1 MRTTRRYLAKE
12 IYRSSSVVLIALLG
26 LFTFFAL
33 IEELD
38 KVGTRFTLLN
48 LFYMQALA
56 IPTYL
61 YDLLPIGV
69 LIGSVLALAGLAQRN
84 ELVILRVS
92 GVSGFKLLGM
102 LWLVTIPWVL
112 GAFVLSEVITPAAEL
127 KASDVSLRLLGRAEG
142 GRMASGYWF
151 KEADGE
157 GGTRILNISQLS
169 ADGTVSEVTLY
180 EFRAGQE
187 LTAMSQA
194 ASGRFSGGTLR
205 LSNVTR
211 TTIDETSIE
220 ALADARTP
228 TEPVTRLEHLPERV
242 LDTSLTPERLIARVL
257 TPERMSILDLVDYI
271 GYLSENNLQTERQ
284 VVALWRKI
292 AYPFTLFVMMT
303 IAAPI
308 AFMQT
313 RKGGVGSKV
322 FIGILLGVGF
332 FMANQLALNVG
343 MLSRWAP
350 WVTALVPNIA
360 ALLLA
365 FSALLL
371 MENQHGVRRFIQT
384 RVPWSKT
391 LA

>member
-12 IYRSSSVVLIALLG
+12 IYRSSSVVLVALLG

-38 KVGTRFTLLN
+38 KVGSHFTLLD

-56 IPTYL
+56 LPTYL

-69 LIGSVLALAGLAQRN
+69 LIGAVLALASLAQRN

-102 LWLVTIPWVL
+102 LWLVTIPWVM

-127 KASDVSLRLLGRAEG
+127 KASDASLRLLGRAEG
-142 GRMASGYWF
+142 GRMSSGYWF
-151 KEADGE
+151 KETDAE
-157 GGTRILNISQLS
+157 GGARIINISQLS
-169 ADGTVSEVTLY
+169 ADGSVTEITLY

-187 LTAMSQA
+187 LASMSQA
-194 ASGRFSGGTLR
+194 SSGRFSGGSLH
-205 LSNVTR
+205 LSDVTQ
-211 TTIDETSIE
+211 TIIDEASV
-220 ALADARTP
+220 AAMADAQRP
-228 TEPVTRLEHLPERV
+228 TEPTTRIEHMPERI

-257 TPERMSILDLVDYI
+257 TPERMSILDLADYI
-271 GYLSENNLQTERQ
+271 RYLSDNNLQTDRQ
-284 VVALWRKI
+284 IVALWRKI
-292 AYPFTLFVMMT
+292 AYPFTLLVMMT

-313 RKGGVGSKV
+313 RRGGVGSKV

-343 MLSRWAP
+343 MLSKWAP
-350 WVTALVPNIA
+350 WVTALVPNLG
-360 ALLLA
+360 ALALA
-365 FSALLL
+365 FCALLL

-384 RVPWSKT
+384 RLPWSKT

>member
-151 KEADGE
+151 KEADSE

>member
-151 KEADGE
+151 KEADSE

-205 LSNVTR
+205 LSNATR

>member
-1 MRTTRRYLAKE
+1 
-12 IYRSSSVVLIALLG
+12 
-26 LFTFFAL
+26 
-33 IEELD
+33 
-38 KVGTRFTLLN
+38 
-48 LFYMQALA
+48 
-56 IPTYL
+56 
-61 YDLLPIGV
+61 
-69 LIGSVLALAGLAQRN
+69 
-84 ELVILRVS
+84 
-92 GVSGFKLLGM
+92 
-102 LWLVTIPWVL
+102 
-112 GAFVLSEVITPAAEL
+112 
-127 KASDVSLRLLGRAEG
+127 
-142 GRMASGYWF
+142 
-151 KEADGE
+151 
-157 GGTRILNISQLS
+157 
-169 ADGTVSEVTLY
+169 
-180 EFRAGQE
+180 
-187 LTAMSQA
+187 

-332 FMANQLALNVG
+332 FMSNQLALNVG

-350 WVTALVPNIA
+350 WV
-360 ALLLA
+360 
-365 FSALLL
+365 
-371 MENQHGVRRFIQT
+371 
-384 RVPWSKT
+384 
-391 LA
+391 

>member
-38 KVGTRFTLLN
+38 KVGRGFTLLN

-56 IPTYL
+56 LPTYL

-69 LIGSVLALAGLAQRN
+69 LIGSVLALAGLAHRN

-92 GVSGFKLLGM
+92 GISGFKLLGM
-102 LWLVTIPWVL
+102 LWMVTIPWVV
-112 GAFVLSEVITPAAEL
+112 GAFLLSEVITPAAEL

-142 GRMASGYWF
+142 GRMVSGYWF
-151 KEADGE
+151 KETDAE
-157 GGTRILNISQLS
+157 GGTRLINISRLS
-169 ADGTVSEVTLY
+169 ADGTVSDITLY

-187 LTAMSQA
+187 LASMSQA
-194 ASGRFSGGTLR
+194 ATGRFSGGSLYLNEVMQT
-205 LSNVTR
+205 V
-211 TTIDETSIE
+211 IDEASID

-228 TEPVTRLEHLPERV
+228 LEPVTHIEHLPERV
-242 LDTSLTPERLIARVL
+242 VETTLTPERLIARVL
-257 TPERMSILDLVDYI
+257 TPERMSILNLADYI
-271 GYLSENNLQTERQ
+271 RYLADNNLQTERQ
-284 VVALWRKI
+284 IVALWRKI

-313 RKGGVGSKV
+313 RRGGVGSKV

-350 WVTALVPNIA
+350 WVTALVPNLA
-360 ALLLA
+360 ALAIALG
-365 FSALLL
+365 ALLL
-371 MENQHGVRRFIQT
+371 MENQHRVRRFIQT